1 VTSRW
6 VQLCMVCTCV
16 LCTKTTW
23 SQIAE
28 DVYLLQLN
36 DKTWGKYPFSIEHP
50 ESFLSERALTRRA
63 KQDIPVDSLDLP
75 LSSEIISTLNAMP
88 MWEVVHG
95 SKWMSTVTMKARNGS
110 ADTMDLISLP
120 FVEGIKSLP
129 AIPRFNIELGDQME
143 LEPKRIQAPENYG
156 EGWIALEQ
164 LNALRLHALG
174 FQGQGMWIAVL
185 DAGFQG
191 VDDLPA
197 FETLRHDERF
207 VINQGANIAFG
218 GEDVFAH
225 SRHGASVLGTMGC
238 SWTDSL
244 IGTAPLATYFP
255 YITEDVTQERRI
267 EEEHWIVAA
276 EHADSLGI
284 DLINTS
290 LGYSVFDD
298 STSNYSTSQLDG
310 STARISRAS
319 EIAASRGM
327 IVVTSAGNN
336 GDDPWR
342 SITFPA
348 DAKDILSVGAV
359 RENGTHAWFSGY
371 GPSSD
376 GRIKPEVMALGV
388 ATPYPR
394 FDGTVGH
401 GNGTSFASPILC
413 GAAAC
418 LWQAHP
424 NATALEIRQALIQSS
439 HLHQAPND
447 SLGYGIPDLWKAHVL
462 LGGNPLEWDNT
473 AKSDG
478 AIFPNPVGVN
488 GTIRWSF
495 FSSSPNSD
503 DLLHWRIVSSEGAL
517 AAHGEVTHWN
527 GEGSLELSRHQLSE
541 GLYVFTLQ
549 QKDGSL
555 LFRAPFVVQNT
566 TP

>member
-1 VTSRW
+1 
-6 VQLCMVCTCV
+6 M
-16 LCTKTTW
+16 
-23 SQIAE
+23 
-28 DVYLLQLN
+28 
-36 DKTWGKYPFSIEHP
+36 GKYPFSIEHP
-50 ESFLSERALTRRA
+50 EAYLSDRALSRRS
-63 KQDIPVDSLDLP
+63 KQDIQVDSLDLP
-75 LSSEIISTLNAMP
+75 ISTEIISSLDAMP
-88 MWEVVHG
+88 MWETVHQ
-95 SKWMSTVTMKARNGS
+95 SKWMSTVTIKARNGM
-110 ADTMDLISLP
+110 ADTLDLIALP
-120 FVEGIKSLP
+120 FVAGVKSLP
-129 AIPRFNIELGDQME
+129 ATPRFLIEIDEEMGGGSKIL
-143 LEPKRIQAPENYG
+143 QAPDAYG
-156 EGWIALEQ
+156 EGRIALEQ
-164 LNALRLHALG
+164 LNATRLHALG
-174 FQGQGMWIAVL
+174 FKGQGMWIAVL

-197 FETLRHDERF
+197 FEILRQDERF
-207 VINQGANIAFG
+207 VVNKGANIAFG
-218 GEDVFAH
+218 GDEVFAH
-225 SRHGASVLGTMGC
+225 SRHGASVLGTMAC
-238 SWTDSL
+238 TWTDSL
-244 IGTAPLATYFP
+244 IGTAPRATYFP
-255 YITEDVTQERRI
+255 YVTEDVTQERRI

-348 DAKDILSVGAV
+348 DAHNILSVGAV

-413 GAAAC
+413 GTAAC

-462 LGGNPLEWDNT
+462 LGGNPLKWEQHRQ
-473 AKSDG
+473 
-478 AIFPNPVGVN
+478 
-488 GTIRWSF
+488 IRWCH
-495 FSSSPNSD
+495 FSKSCWCQRN
-503 DLLHWRIVSSEGAL
+503 H
-517 AAHGEVTHWN
+517 
-527 GEGSLELSRHQLSE
+527 SLVVFILSKF
-541 GLYVFTLQ
+541 G
-549 QKDGSL
+549 
-555 LFRAPFVVQNT
+555 
-566 TP
+566 